1 MFPMTITVHTH
12 QQLSAILAAIGPSPQ
27 AELPLP
33 IKSDPAAEK
42 PKVTKTEGK
51 SPAAASSQPTAPE
64 PPAAAD
70 GKSTE
75 ASATTP
81 AAAAS
86 SAVPDRK
93 DVSAAIVKLAVK
105 DKPRVIEILAGFGVK
120 AGKEL
125 KDEQL
130 ADCLAQVNEA
140 LGV

>member
-12 QQLSAILAAIGPSPQ
+12 QQLSAILAAMGPSPQ
-27 AELPLP
+27 PELPLTA
-33 IKSDPAAEK
+33 KTEAAEK

-51 SPAAASSQPTAPE
+51 PPAAASSQPTAQE

-81 AAAAS
+81 VAAAS

-130 ADCLAQVNEA
+130 ADCLARVNEA